1 MATRPRLYKVA
12 DHGNA
17 EAAASPA
24 SNGEK
29 LPLKLN
35 GVEEIIE
42 DIRRGKMVVLMDDED
57 RENEGDLVMAAE
69 CVTAEHINFMARY
82 ARGLICM
89 PMSREHSE
97 KLGLRLMVE
106 RNASGFGTKFTTSIE
121 AATGVTTGISA
132 ADRARTVQVA
142 ASPSATATDIVQ
154 PGHIFPLIAETGGVL
169 VRAGHTESAC
179 DLARFAGFGETGVI
193 CEIMNDDGSMARRP
207 DLEIFAQQHG
217 LKIGTVA
224 DLVHYRV
231 VHESTVEQ
239 LGTQSLQTDFGEFK
253 LHSFRDRIKGDVHLA
268 LVRGVLDPSQP
279 ILARVQHGFSI
290 RDLLGIKVPGRSGWN
305 TPRCLERIA
314 ADGAGVMALFRA
326 EGRDIYGHGL
336 TVRNVYEIDSDVRPG
351 NSGGPLVLPD
361 GDVVGVVFSRSTV
374 DPSIGYALTSP
385 DVLPRVAAAAQ
396 VRVPVGTGACAPE

>member
-1 MATRPRLYKVA
+1 MAARPHLYKVA
-12 DHGNA
+12 ASDSV
-17 EAAASPA
+17 ETTSSPA
-24 SNGEK
+24 STDTGAS
-29 LPLKLN
+29 LKLN
-35 GVEEIIE
+35 NIEEIIE
-42 DIRRGKMVVLMDDED
+42 DIRLGKMVVLMDDED

-69 CVTAEHINFMARY
+69 CVTAEHINFMARF

-89 PMSREHSE
+89 PMSREHSD

-142 ASPSATATDIVQ
+142 ASPNAMATDIVQ

-169 VRAGHTESAC
+169 IRAGHTESAC

-224 DLVHYRV
+224 DLVHHRV
-231 VHESTVEQ
+231 VGESTVEQ
-239 LGTQSLQTDFGEFK
+239 LGTQTLQTNFGEFT

-268 LVRGVLDPSQP
+268 LARGVLDPNKP

-305 TPRCLERIA
+305 IPRCLERIA
-314 ADGAGVMALFRA
+314 AEGAGVMVLLGGDKSASDLFANIDLMKDLKPLPTNSPLANHLALM
-326 EGRDIYGHGL
+326 
-336 TVRNVYEIDSDVRPG
+336 
-351 NSGGPLVLPD
+351 NSG
-361 GDVVGVVFSRSTV
+361 VGSRILRALGLRKLRIMSSTV
-374 DPSIGYALTSP
+374 KYSAISGYELEVVEYIGPEQGHPSGN
-385 DVLPRVAAAAQ
+385 
-396 VRVPVGTGACAPE
+396 

>member
-1 MATRPRLYKVA
+1 MANRPKLLKVA
-12 DHGNA
+12 GSNNPEVIHSFASANA
-17 EAAASPA
+17 ST
-24 SNGEK
+24 
-29 LPLKLN
+29 PLKLN
-35 GVEEIIE
+35 KIEEIID
-42 DIRRGKMVVLMDDED
+42 DIRLGKMVVLMDDED

-69 CVTAEHINFMARY
+69 CVTAEHINFMARH

-97 KLGLRLMVE
+97 RLGLRLMVE

-142 ASPSATATDIVQ
+142 ASPGATETDIVQ

-193 CEIMNDDGSMARRP
+193 CEVMNDDGSMARRP
-207 DLEIFAQQHG
+207 DLEIFAQKHG

-239 LGTQSLQTDFGEFK
+239 LGSQSLQTDFGEFR

-268 LVRGVLDPSQP
+268 LVCGVLDPNKP

-314 ADGAGVMALFRA
+314 EEGAGVMVLLGGDKSASDLFANIDLMKDMKPVAASSPLSNHLALM
-326 EGRDIYGHGL
+326 
-336 TVRNVYEIDSDVRPG
+336 
-351 NSGGPLVLPD
+351 NSGVGSRILRALGLRKLRIMSSAVKYSAISGYELE
-361 GDVVGVVFSRSTV
+361 VVEY
-374 DPSIGYALTSP
+374 ITSP
-385 DVLPRVAAAAQ
+385 EK
-396 VRVPVGTGACAPE
+396 GSAPT